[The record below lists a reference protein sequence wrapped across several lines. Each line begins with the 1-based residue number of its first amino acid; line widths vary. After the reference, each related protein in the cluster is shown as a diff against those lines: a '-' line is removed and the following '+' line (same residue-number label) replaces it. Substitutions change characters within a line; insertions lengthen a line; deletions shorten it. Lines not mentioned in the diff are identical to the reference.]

1 MARRQTSRIRPSATS
16 ETAQAATQA
25 DTAQPMQPMLIT
37 VQEACRRLGVSR
49 TVLYP
54 YLMNGTLRNVI
65 LGKSERK
72 VFAADLVGFVEAL
85 WEEQRYALVG

>member
-1 MARRQTSRIRPSATS
+1 MARRQTSARRPSATS
-16 ETAQAATQA
+16 EKTSEKASETV
-25 DTAQPMQPMLIT
+25 DTVQPMLIT